1 MQMSRL
7 RKTGISAEIF
17 ACIANHNRESL
28 WNVFFLF
35 FGNDVFTRVSV
46 FLTFPNNFPLPHSS
60 SRPEFGS

>member
-28 WNVFFLF
+28 WNVFFIFLEI
-35 FGNDVFTRVSV
+35 TCLHVSV